1 MREAVTFDIM
11 TFIYSYKLIMNIVNV
26 ANKKK
31 SSVIISIWSSPAK
44 RSS

>member
-11 TFIYSYKLIMNIVNV
+11 TFISNYKLIMNIVNV
-26 ANKKK
+26 ANLKEKLSHYLNLVK
-31 SSVIISIWSSPAK
+31 SAK

>member
-11 TFIYSYKLIMNIVNV
+11 TFISSYKLIMNIVNV
-26 ANKKK
+26 ANLKEKLSHYLNLVK
-31 SSVIISIWSSPAK
+31 SAK